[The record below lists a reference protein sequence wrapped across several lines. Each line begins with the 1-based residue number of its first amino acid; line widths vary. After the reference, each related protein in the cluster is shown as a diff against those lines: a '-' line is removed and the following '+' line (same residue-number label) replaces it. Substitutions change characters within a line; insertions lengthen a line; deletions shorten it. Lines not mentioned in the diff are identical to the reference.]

1 MSDLSLGAFRLDHTN
16 DLSQQEVSELQSL
29 LAAATDN
36 DGVRPLSE
44 HVWLHLVRGGDDHA
58 EHLAQLVARGVA
70 ELSPYLPKEFV
81 EGYGPI
87 GEMGIS
93 AEVHDCEQDVL
104 RELSDA

>member
-1 MSDLSLGAFRLDHTN
+1 MRVKLDPAKFTPEFMADFRRDFY
-16 DLSQQEVSELQSL
+16 
-29 LAAATDN
+29 
-36 DGVRPLSE
+36 PLYG
-44 HVWLHLVRGGDDHA
+44 LDDHA